1 MGSLILLFVRLSR
14 PLFLFGGAL
23 VYALGVGIA
32 DYLGVA
38 IDWGLYILGQA
49 FVTTLQLSAQ
59 YLNEYFDSPADA
71 ENPNRTPFS
80 GGSGAVGPGKLS
92 RNTVLLAAVTALTV
106 LASLT
111 VILIDRAPISP
122 LLVLVLVLGFAGA
135 FFYSMPPV
143 RLATSGYGELT
154 TSILVS
160 FLVPAFALL
169 LQTGELHRLLLISSI
184 PLTALHLA
192 MMLVFEFPDYA
203 TDIKFEKKT
212 LLVRIGWER
221 GMVLNNLLI
230 LGAFLLLGISV
241 ILNVPSGIVLP
252 SFLLLPFG
260 LLQIWQLRIIAAG
273 GKPNWTLVGLT
284 GVILFAGVA
293 YMLAFAFWVR

>member
-1 MGSLILLFVRLSR
+1 MGSLIQLFVRLSR
-14 PLFLFGGAL
+14 PLFLLGGAL

-32 DYLGVA
+32 DYLGVP
-38 IDWGLYILGQA
+38 IDWGLYVLGQA
-49 FVTTLQLSAQ
+49 IVTTLQLSAQ

-92 RNTVLLAAVTALTV
+92 RNTVLMAAVTTLTI

-111 VILIDRAPISP
+111 VLLIDRAQISP
-122 LLVLVLVLGFAGA
+122 LLVLILVFGFAGA
-135 FFYSMPPV
+135 FFYSMPPI

-169 LQTGELHRLLLISSI
+169 LQTGELHRLLMISAI

-230 LGAFLLLGISV
+230 LSAFLLLGISAIV
-241 ILNVPSGIVLP
+241 GIPSGIVLP

-260 LLQIWQLRIIAAG
+260 LLQIWQLRGIAAG
-273 GKPNWTLVGLT
+273 GKPNWTLVGLN

-293 YMLAFAFWVR
+293 YMLTFAFWVR

>member
-1 MGSLILLFVRLSR
+1 MSC
-14 PLFLFGGAL
+14 LFLLGAAV

-32 DYLGVA
+32 DYLGVP
-38 IDWGLYILGQA
+38 IDWGLYLLGQA

-59 YLNEYFDSPADA
+59 YLNEYFDSPADTQ
-71 ENPNRTPFS
+71 NPNRTPFS

-92 RNTVLLAAVTALTV
+92 RNTVLLAAVTMLTIV
-106 LASLT
+106 ASLT
-111 VILIDRAPISP
+111 VLLVNRAPATP
-122 LLVLVLVLGFAGA
+122 LLIIVLILGFLGA
-135 FFYSMPPV
+135 FFYSVPPV
-143 RLATSGYGELT
+143 RLVSSGYGELT
-154 TSILVS
+154 TSFLVA
-160 FLVPAFALL
+160 FLVPGFAFL
-169 LQTGELHRLLLISSI
+169 LQTGSFHRLLLVSAL

-203 TDIKFEKKT
+203 TDLKFEKET

-221 GMVLNNLLI
+221 GMVMNNLLI
-230 LGAFLLLGISV
+230 FTAFLLLGLAV
-241 ILNVPSGIVLP
+241 ILSVPAGIVLP

-260 LLQIWQLRIIAAG
+260 LLQIWQMRGIAAG

-284 GVILFAGVA
+284 GVVLFAGVA

>member
-1 MGSLILLFVRLSR
+1 MESPIKLFLRMSR
-14 PLFLFGGAL
+14 PLFLLGAAV

-32 DYLGVA
+32 DYLGVP
-38 IDWGLYILGQA
+38 IDWGLYLLGQA

-59 YLNEYFDSPADA
+59 YLNEYFDSPADTQ
-71 ENPNRTPFS
+71 NPNRTPFS

-92 RNTVLLAAVTALTV
+92 RNTVLLAAVTMLTIV
-106 LASLT
+106 ASLT
-111 VILIDRAPISP
+111 VLLVNRAPATP
-122 LLVLVLVLGFAGA
+122 LLIIVLILGFLGA
-135 FFYSMPPV
+135 FFYSVPPV
-143 RLATSGYGELT
+143 RLVSSGYGELT
-154 TSILVS
+154 TSFLVA
-160 FLVPAFALL
+160 FLVPGFAFL
-169 LQTGELHRLLLISSI
+169 LQTGSFHRLLLVSAL

-203 TDIKFEKKT
+203 TDLKFEKET

-221 GMVLNNLLI
+221 GMVMNNLLI
-230 LGAFLLLGISV
+230 FTAFLLLGLAV
-241 ILNVPSGIVLP
+241 ILSVPAGIVLP

-260 LLQIWQLRIIAAG
+260 LLQIWQMRGIAAG

-284 GVILFAGVA
+284 GVVLFAGVA

>member
-1 MGSLILLFVRLSR
+1 MDSPIKLFLRMSR
-14 PLFLFGGAL
+14 PLFLLGAAV

-32 DYLGVA
+32 DYLGVP
-38 IDWGLYILGQA
+38 IDWGLYLLGQA

-59 YLNEYFDSPADA
+59 YLNEYFDSPADTQ
-71 ENPNRTPFS
+71 NPNRTPFS

-92 RNTVLLAAVTALTV
+92 RNTVLLAAITMLTIV
-106 LASLT
+106 ASLT
-111 VILIDRAPISP
+111 VLLINRAPATP
-122 LLVLVLVLGFAGA
+122 LLIIVLILGFLGA
-135 FFYSMPPV
+135 FFYSVPPV
-143 RLATSGYGELT
+143 RLVSSGYGELT
-154 TSILVS
+154 TSFLVA
-160 FLVPAFALL
+160 FLVPGFAFL
-169 LQTGELHRLLLISSI
+169 LQTGSFHRLLLVSAL

-203 TDIKFEKKT
+203 TDLKFEKET

-221 GMVLNNLLI
+221 GMVMNNLLI
-230 LGAFLLLGISV
+230 LTAFLLLGLAAILSV
-241 ILNVPSGIVLP
+241 PTAIVLP

-260 LLQIWQLRIIAAG
+260 LLQIWQMRGIAAG

-284 GVILFAGVA
+284 GVVLFAGVA

>member
-1 MGSLILLFVRLSR
+1 MESPIKLFLRMSR
-14 PLFLFGGAL
+14 PLFLLGAAI

-32 DYLGVA
+32 DYLGVP
-38 IDWGLYILGQA
+38 IDWGLYLLGQA

-71 ENPNRTPFS
+71 QNPNRTPFS

-92 RNTVLLAAVTALTV
+92 RNTVLLAAVTMLTIV
-106 LASLT
+106 ASLT
-111 VILIDRAPISP
+111 VLLINRAPATP
-122 LLVLVLVLGFAGA
+122 LLVVVLVLGFLGA
-135 FFYSMPPV
+135 FFYSVPPV
-143 RLATSGYGELT
+143 QLVSSGYGELT
-154 TSILVS
+154 TSFLVA
-160 FLVPAFALL
+160 FLVPGFAFL
-169 LQTGELHRLLLISSI
+169 LQTGSFHRLLLVSGL

-203 TDIKFEKKT
+203 TDLKFEKET

-221 GMVLNNLLI
+221 GMVMNNLLI
-230 LGAFLLLGISV
+230 LTAFLLLGLAAILSV
-241 ILNVPSGIVLP
+241 PAGIVLP

-260 LLQIWQLRIIAAG
+260 LLQIWQMRVIAAG
-273 GKPNWTLVGLT
+273 GKPNWTLVSLT
-284 GVILFAGVA
+284 GIVLFAGVA

>member
-1 MGSLILLFVRLSR
+1 MSR
-14 PLFLFGGAL
+14 PLFLLGAAV

-32 DYLGVA
+32 DYLGVP
-38 IDWGLYILGQA
+38 IDWGLYLLGQA

-59 YLNEYFDSPADA
+59 YLNEYFDSPADTQ
-71 ENPNRTPFS
+71 NPNRTPFS

-92 RNTVLLAAVTALTV
+92 RNTVLLAAVTMLTIV
-106 LASLT
+106 ASLT
-111 VILIDRAPISP
+111 VLLVNRAPATP
-122 LLVLVLVLGFAGA
+122 LLIIVLILGFLGA
-135 FFYSMPPV
+135 FFYSVPPV
-143 RLATSGYGELT
+143 RLVSSGYGELT
-154 TSILVS
+154 TSFLVA
-160 FLVPAFALL
+160 FLVPGFAFL
-169 LQTGELHRLLLISSI
+169 LQTGSFHRLLLVSAL

-203 TDIKFEKKT
+203 TDLKFEKET

-221 GMVLNNLLI
+221 GMVMNNLLI
-230 LGAFLLLGISV
+230 FTAFLLLGLAV
-241 ILNVPSGIVLP
+241 ILSVPAGIVLP

-260 LLQIWQLRIIAAG
+260 LLQIWQMRGIAAG

-284 GVILFAGVA
+284 GVVLFAGVA

>member
-1 MGSLILLFVRLSR
+1 MESPFRLFIRLSR
-14 PLFLFGGAL
+14 PLFLLEGVL

-32 DYLGVA
+32 DYLGMP

-59 YLNEYFDSPADA
+59 YLNEYFDTPADI

-80 GGSGAVGPGKLS
+80 GRSGAVGPGKLS
-92 RNTVLLAAVTALTV
+92 RNTVLLAAVTMLTI

-111 VILIDRAPISP
+111 VILIDQAPISP
-122 LLVLVLVLGFAGA
+122 LLVIILVLAFAGA
-135 FFYSMPPV
+135 FFYSMPPIQLV
-143 RLATSGYGELT
+143 RTGYGELT
-154 TSILVS
+154 TSVLVS
-160 FLVPAFALL
+160 FLVPAFAFL
-169 LQTGELHRLLLISSI
+169 LQTGDLHRLLMISTL

-221 GMVLNNLLI
+221 GMMLNNLLI
-230 LGAFLLLGISV
+230 LSAFLMLGV
-241 ILNVPSGIVLP
+241 AAVLRVPSGIVLP

-260 LLQIWQLRIIAAG
+260 LFQIWQLRNIAAG
-273 GKPNWTLVGLT
+273 GKPNWTMVGLT
-284 GVILFAGVA
+284 GVVLFSGVA
-293 YMLAFAFWVR
+293 YMLTFAFWVR

>member
-252 SFLLLPFG
+252 SFLLRPFG

>member
-1 MGSLILLFVRLSR
+1 LSR
-14 PLFLFGGAL
+14 PLFLLGGAL

-32 DYLGVA
+32 DYLGMP
-38 IDWGLYILGQA
+38 IDWGLYLLGQA
-49 FVTTLQLSAQ
+49 FVTTLQLSTH
-59 YLNEYFDSPADA
+59 YLNEYFDAPADI
-71 ENPNRTPFS
+71 ENPNRTPFT
-80 GGSGAVGPGKLS
+80 GGSGAIGPGKLS
-92 RNTVLLAAVTALTV
+92 RNTVLLAAVTMLTI

-111 VILIDRAPISP
+111 VIVIDQAPISP
-122 LLVLVLVLGFAGA
+122 LLVIILVLGFGGA
-135 FFYSMPPV
+135 FFYSMPPIQLS
-143 RLATSGYGELT
+143 RTGYGELT

-160 FLVPAFALL
+160 FLVPAFAFL
-169 LQTGELHRLLLISSI
+169 LQTGELHRLLMISTL

-203 TDIKFEKKT
+203 TDIKFDKKT

-230 LGAFLLLGISV
+230 LGAFLMLGV
-241 ILNVPSGIVLP
+241 AAILGVPSGIVLP

-260 LLQIWQLRIIAAG
+260 LFQIWQLRIIAAG

-284 GVILFAGVA
+284 GIILFAGVA
-293 YMLAFAFWVR
+293 YMLTFAFWVR

>member
-1 MGSLILLFVRLSR
+1 MENPIKLFLRLSR
-14 PLFLFGGAL
+14 PLFLLGGAV
-23 VYALGVGIA
+23 VYALGAGIA
-32 DYLGVA
+32 DYLGVP
-38 IDWGLYILGQA
+38 IDWHLYFLGQA

-59 YLNEYFDSPADA
+59 YLNEYFDSPADI

-80 GGSGAVGPGKLS
+80 GGSGAIGPGKLS
-92 RNTVLLAAVTALTV
+92 RNTVLLAAVTMLTIV
-106 LASLT
+106 ASLT
-111 VILIDRAPISP
+111 VLLINRAPASP
-122 LLVLVLVLGFAGA
+122 LLIIVLVLGFFGA

-143 RLATSGYGELT
+143 RLATTGYGELT
-154 TSILVS
+154 TSFLVA
-160 FLVPAFALL
+160 FLVPGFAFL
-169 LQTGELHRLLLISSI
+169 LQTGSFHRLLLVSAL

-203 TDIKFEKKT
+203 TDIKFEKEN

-221 GMVLNNLLI
+221 GMLMNNFLI
-230 LGAFLLLGISV
+230 LAAFLLLGLAAV
-241 ILNVPSGIVLP
+241 LDVPIGIVLP
-252 SFLLLPFG
+252 SFLFLPFG

-284 GVILFAGVA
+284 GVILFIGVA